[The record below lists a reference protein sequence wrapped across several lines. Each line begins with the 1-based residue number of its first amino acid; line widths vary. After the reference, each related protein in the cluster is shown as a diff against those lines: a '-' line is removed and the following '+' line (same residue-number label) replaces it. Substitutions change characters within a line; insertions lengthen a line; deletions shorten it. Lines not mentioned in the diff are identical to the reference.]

1 MLEKIKLAA
10 ALPTFS
16 PGGDR
21 FVPGGYG
28 QKRSIPEMFAIAKTI
43 EGLEGVELVGTWH
56 VNDEN
61 IDEVKQ
67 LSRDT
72 GIKIIDVVV
81 DIWSTAK
88 WSKGALTSRDPELRK
103 EAVIEIKKN
112 IDWAAELNCPLINIW
127 PAQDGF
133 DYPFSADYDKAWN
146 CLIESLSEVMEYQ
159 KKVKKV
165 RVGIEPK
172 IKEPRKFSFTATI
185 GKTLLLINEV
195 NSSDLG
201 IVLDVGHAL
210 CAYENMAMSAVLA
223 HRADKLFHIHLNDNY
238 RSWDDDMYPASIH
251 TIEYLELLYWLEKL
265 EYNGYYSL
273 DINPYREDSVQVVQE
288 SFAWIL
294 GLRRVLD
301 KIGYERIAEKME
313 KEDHVAVTSLIREMM
328 LPS

>member
-1 MLEKIKLAA
+1 MSEKIKFAA
-10 ALPTFS
+10 ALPAFS

-21 FVPGGYG
+21 FVPDGYG
-28 QKRSIPEMFAIAKTI
+28 QKRSIQEMFAVAKTI
-43 EGLEGVELVGTWH
+43 EDLEGVELVGNWH

-61 IDEVKQ
+61 IDQIKQ
-67 LSRDT
+67 LSIDT
-72 GIKIIDVVV
+72 GIRIIDIVV

-88 WSKGALTSRDPELRK
+88 WAQGALTSHNSKLRK
-103 EAVIEIKKN
+103 EAITEVKKN
-112 IDWAAELNCPLINIW
+112 IDWAAELECPLINIW

-133 DYPFSADYDKAWN
+133 DYPFSANYDKVWSY
-146 CLIESLSEVMEYQ
+146 LIESLSEVMEYQ

-172 IKEPRKFSFTATI
+172 IKEPRKFSFVSTI

-195 NSSDLG
+195 NNPDLG

-223 HRADKLFHIHLNDNY
+223 QRADKLFHIHLNDNY

-251 TIEYLELLYWLEKL
+251 TIEYLELLYWLEKIK
-265 EYNGYYSL
+265 YDGYYSL
-273 DINPYREDSVQVVQE
+273 DINPYREDSVQVVRE

-294 GLRRVLD
+294 GLRRILD
-301 KIGYERIAEKME
+301 KIGYETIAQKIEKG
-313 KEDHVAVTSLIREMM
+313 DHVEVVSLIRQMM
-328 LPS
+328 LP

>member
-1 MLEKIKLAA
+1 MSEKIKLAT

-16 PGGDR
+16 AGGDR

-28 QKRSIPEMFAIAKTI
+28 EKRSVPEMFAIAKTI
-43 EGLEGVELVGTWH
+43 ENLEGVELVGTWH
-56 VNDEN
+56 INDKN

-72 GIKIIDVVV
+72 GIKIIDIVV

-88 WSKGALTSRDPELRK
+88 WSQGALTSRDPKLRK
-103 EAVIEIKKN
+103 EAIIEIKKN

-172 IKEPRKFSFTATI
+172 IKEPRKHSFTATI

-210 CAYENMAMSAVLA
+210 CAYENMAMSAVLV
-223 HRADKLFHIHLNDNY
+223 HRAGKLFHIHLNDNY

-273 DINPYREDSVQVVQE
+273 DINPYREDSVQVVRE

-294 GLRRVLD
+294 GLRRVLN
-301 KIGYERIAEKME
+301 KIGYKRIAEKME
-313 KEDHVAVTSLIREMM
+313 KEGHVAVTSLIREIM
-328 LPS
+328 LP